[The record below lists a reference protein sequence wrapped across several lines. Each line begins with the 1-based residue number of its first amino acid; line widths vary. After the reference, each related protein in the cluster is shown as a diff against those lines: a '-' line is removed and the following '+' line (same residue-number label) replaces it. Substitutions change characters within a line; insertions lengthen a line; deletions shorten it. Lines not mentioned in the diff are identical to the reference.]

1 MSLRPALLIGLGFLL
16 VIAGCDKKASPTA
29 AASAPVPVIVTPVV
43 QKSVPVY
50 SEFTARTDAEQ
61 TVEVRARVRAVL
73 DKQHFQEGALVTKGA
88 LLFTLDCREYEAQ
101 LSDARARLAKAEAD
115 RESARDRSTVQTSE
129 ANLEVALARLG
140 QANQDVARLKPLAEQ
155 QAVPQQDY
163 DNALARQKGAQ
174 ADVEAAKAN
183 LNTTKVNQ
191 RTSIET
197 SSAGVESAKALLE
210 QAQLNVS
217 YCRITAPIT
226 GIIGQR
232 LVSPGNLVGGG
243 EATLLASISAL
254 DEVRVSFAIAESEYL
269 ELVKRYPPGSGRK
282 SPDLQLIL
290 ADGSVFPHKGRVLFA
305 DRAVD
310 ERTGTLALIA
320 QFENPGAVLRPGQF
334 GRVRLPLL
342 VEENAL
348 LVPQRAVMDQQS
360 AKIVFVV
367 GPENKVQLRT
377 VTLGER
383 SEDNYIIKDG
393 LKSGEQVIVEG
404 QMKAR
409 PGSTVIPTAKRA
421 SL

>member
-1 MSLRPALLIGLGFLL
+1 MSLLPALPVLGLLLLIG
-16 VIAGCDKKASPTA
+16 CEKKASQTA
-29 AASAPVPVIVTPVV
+29 VSPPPVPVIVTPVV

-73 DKQHFQEGALVTKGA
+73 DKQHFQEGALVTRGS

-115 RESARDRSTVQTSE
+115 QGFARDRSTVQTSE
-129 ANLEVALARLG
+129 ASLEVTVARLG
-140 QANQDVARLKPLAEQ
+140 QADQDVARLKPLAEQ

-163 DNALARQKGAQ
+163 DNALARQKAAQ

-183 LNTTKVNQ
+183 LNTAKVNQ
-191 RTSIET
+191 RTT
-197 SSAGVESAKALLE
+197 VDQTSAGVESARAMVE
-210 QAQLNVS
+210 QAQLNAS

-232 LVSPGNLVGGG
+232 LVSPGNLVGGA

-254 DEVRVSFAIAESEYL
+254 DEVRVSFAIAEAEYL
-269 ELVKRYPPGSGRK
+269 ALVKRYPPGGGRA
-282 SPDLQLIL
+282 SPNLDLIL
-290 ADGSVFPHKGRVLFA
+290 ADGSTFPYKGRILFA

-310 ERTGTLALIA
+310 ERTGTLSLIA
-320 QFENPGAVLRPGQF
+320 RFENPGAVLRPGQF
-334 GRVRLPLL
+334 ARVRLPLL

-360 AKIVFVV
+360 AKVVFVV

-377 VTLGER
+377 VILGER

-393 LKSGEQVIVEG
+393 LKPGERVIVEG
-404 QMKAR
+404 QLKAR
-409 PGSTVIPTAKRA
+409 PGSTVVPSGKRA